1 MVLYSLQFGNLVAEH
16 GCRLLRQFMTQGK
29 TLTSRRVVET
39 LAGRIRQG
47 VYAPGSRL
55 PAERDLANEFSLDRS
70 VVRLALSELTR
81 TGLIVREPGC
91 RPRVSLSRLSAGQGS
106 QLAGPAP
113 RPRKT
118 GTLKAIAVIL
128 PQHEADHG
136 SREIIR
142 GISHVLRSQEAP
154 YRPLIFDTYLRSASC
169 LALEQEACAAVA
181 EEGLAGAIVWSTLE
195 EAALDG
201 WHSAQQQ
208 GHPVVFVDRYDD
220 ALPCDFVG
228 IDNYAAAKDATEYLL
243 RLGHTRIAHLTGD
256 EKTSTLRDRA
266 AGYRTALQRAGLP
279 ASSEMVWA
287 LPAETYPQC
296 MDNFVAWLLETQSP
310 PTAVFAVNDPISH
323 TLIARL
329 EARGKRVPDDLS
341 VLGFD
346 DDDMYSARPA
356 LLTTMRQPFERIG
369 QRAAELLL
377 RRLAHAAPP
386 QTFQHILLPT
396 LLVERSTCR
405 SLEN

>member
-1 MVLYSLQFGNLVAEH
+1 MLAFTTPMTH
-16 GCRLLRQFMTQGK
+16 GRTAI
-29 TLTSRRVVET
+29 SRRVLET
-39 LAGRIRQG
+39 LSERIRQG

-55 PAERDLANEFSLDRS
+55 PAERDLASEFSLDRS

-81 TGLIVREPGC
+81 SGLIAREPGC
-91 RPRVSLSRLSAGQGS
+91 RPRVSLSPLSTGQGL
-106 QLAGPAP
+106 QPAAPAP
-113 RPRKT
+113 RPRGT

-136 SREIIR
+136 SREIVR

-154 YRPLIFDTYLRSASC
+154 YRPLVFDTYLRSASS
-169 LALEQEACAAVA
+169 LVLEQEACAAVT

-195 EAALDG
+195 EAALNG
-201 WHSAQQQ
+201 WRSAQRQ

-220 ALPCDFVG
+220 AMLSDFVG

-243 RLGHTRIAHLTGD
+243 RLGHTRIAHLTGN
-256 EKTSTLRDRA
+256 ERTSTLRERA
-266 AGYRTALQRAGLP
+266 AGYQVALQRAGLP
-279 ASSEMVWA
+279 ASAERIWA
-287 LPAETYPQC
+287 LPAQTYPQC
-296 MDNFVAWLLETQSP
+296 MDEFVAWLLQTPSP
-310 PTAVFAVNDPISH
+310 PTAVFAINDPIAH

-329 EARGKRVPDDLS
+329 EAQGKRVPEDLS

-356 LLTTMRQPFERIG
+356 LLTTLRQPFERIG

-377 RRLAHAAPP
+377 RRLAHTAPP

-396 LLVERSTCR
+396 HLVERSTCR
-405 SLEN
+405 SLERTVLEKTLLEKSL

>member
-1 MVLYSLQFGNLVAEH
+1 
-16 GCRLLRQFMTQGK
+16 MTQGK

-55 PAERDLANEFSLDRS
+55 PAERDLAVEFSLDRS

-91 RPRVSLSRLSAGQGS
+91 RPRVSILPVGSASHLSVGLTPH
-106 QLAGPAP
+106 LAEPAL
-113 RPRKT
+113 RPRET
-118 GTLKAIAVIL
+118 GTLKAIGVIL

-154 YRPLIFDTYLRSASC
+154 YRPLIFDTYLRSASS

-195 EAALDG
+195 DAALDG
-201 WHSAQQQ
+201 WRLAQQQ
-208 GHPVVFVDRYDD
+208 GHPVVFVDRYDN
-220 ALPCDFVG
+220 ALPSDFVG

-266 AGYRTALQRAGLP
+266 AGYRAALQRAGLP

-296 MDNFVAWLLETQSP
+296 MDQFVTWLLEAPSP
-310 PTAVFAVNDPISH
+310 PTAVFTVNDQVAH

-329 EARGKRVPDDLS
+329 EARGQSVPGDLS

-377 RRLAHAAPP
+377 RRLARTAPP
-386 QTFQHILLPT
+386 QTFQHILFPA

-405 SLEN
+405 SLDKR

>member
-1 MVLYSLQFGNLVAEH
+1 MQASILKKNTTKENISA
-16 GCRLLRQFMTQGK
+16 
-29 TLTSRRVVET
+29 SRRMAET
-39 LAGRIRQG
+39 LAERIRQG
-47 VYAPGSRL
+47 GYLAGSRL
-55 PAERDLANEFSLDRS
+55 PAERDLAAEFSLDRS
-70 VVRLALSELTR
+70 IVRVALSELTQ

-91 RPRVSLSRLSAGQGS
+91 RPRVSA
-106 QLAGPAP
+106 LAGSHPAERPP
-113 RPRKT
+113 RRRQPGARQ
-118 GTLKAIAVIL
+118 AIAVIL

-136 SREIIR
+136 SREIVR

-181 EEGLAGAIVWSTLE
+181 PEDLAGAIVWSTLE

-201 WHSAQQQ
+201 WRSVQQQ
-208 GHPVVFVDRYDD
+208 GHPVAFVDRYDD
-220 ALPCDFVG
+220 ALLCDFVG
-228 IDNYAAAKDATEYLL
+228 IDNYAAAKDAVEYLL
-243 RLGHTRIAHLTGD
+243 RLGHTRIAHLTGN

-266 AGYRTALQRAGLP
+266 AGYRAALQRAGLP
-279 ASSEMVWA
+279 ASSEMVWP
-287 LPAETYPQC
+287 LPAETFPQC
-296 MDNFVAWLLETQSP
+296 MDDFATWLLATPSP
-310 PTAVFAVNDPISH
+310 PTAVFAVNDPIAH

-377 RRLAHAAPP
+377 RRLAPTPPAA
-386 QTFQHILLPT
+386 FQHVLFSA

-405 SLEN
+405 SLEKSA